1 MVERGAVGLSSAAIL
16 RTRSR
21 DPLDLSMSPW
31 THYWLSVLLL
41 ASLLFWPASKLV
53 WVLSVRRLERKSG
66 RTLAAEER
74 AGQLVRARLLAAILG
89 LAFSLLFNYKLLDM
103 SAYGMGHG

>member
-1 MVERGAVGLSSAAIL
+1 L
-16 RTRSR
+16 
-21 DPLDLSMSPW
+21 P
-31 THYWLSVLLL
+31 
-41 ASLLFWPASKLV
+41 
-53 WVLSVRRLERKSG
+53 
-66 RTLAAEER
+66 AEER